1 MLRVSEPRGKS
12 LWERTVELTIA
23 LGERILAPIERF
35 IGRRSLV
42 GDATFFELERF
53 PWVAH
58 IEDNWEVI
66 REELEHVLED
76 REALPNFQ
84 DISKDQ
90 IEITDDDRWKTYFL
104 YGYGFE
110 AKLGVETCPRTA
122 ALMREIPGMKT
133 AMFSILSPRKHI
145 LDHRGPYK
153 GVLRYHLGLIV
164 PKDAE
169 ACRIRVGDDIRHW
182 QEGKSMIFDD
192 TFNHEVW
199 NDTDE
204 TRVVLFV
211 DVLRPLPA
219 PDSAINRLIVKAI
232 GYSPFVLDAK
242 RNQEAWERRYRQRQ
256 AGALARSAARHSCAH
271 AREASLDARD
281 VQPRALQQRVGLRV
295 EHRELARHDQHA
307 EHDHHDPADGDD
319 RGEVAFDDGQRAGH
333 ALERQRDQQERDRQA
348 GGVDGEQQGAVR
360 GRVGDRGLRE
370 DRAERDAR
378 ARRPGDREGGA
389 GDERAASTGFAQ
401 QRLGMPLAVEHVHE
415 RARQEDHAERD
426 DHGAADALEQLFVVV
441 ERRADHRRAEPEQ
454 DEDRARSSR

>member
-1 MLRVSEPRGKS
+1 MQRVPEPQGKS
-12 LWERTVELTIA
+12 TWERVVELTIA
-23 LGERILAPIERF
+23 VGERILAPIERF
-35 IGRRSLV
+35 IGKRSLV

-66 REELEHVLED
+66 RDELQHMLED
-76 REALPNFQ
+76 RDALPNFQ

-164 PKDAE
+164 PENAE
-169 ACRIRVGDDIRHW
+169 ACRIRVGEDIRHW
-182 QEGKSMIFDD
+182 QAGKSMVFDD

-199 NDTDE
+199 NDTDG

-211 DVLRPLPA
+211 DVLRPLPS
-219 PDSAINRLIVKAI
+219 PDSAINSAIVKAI

-242 RNQEAWERRYRQRQ
+242 RNQEAWERRYRER
-256 AGALARSAARHSCAH
+256 
-271 AREASLDARD
+271 RES
-281 VQPRALQQRVGLRV
+281 
-295 EHRELARHDQHA
+295 
-307 EHDHHDPADGDD
+307 
-319 RGEVAFDDGQRAGH
+319 
-333 ALERQRDQQERDRQA
+333 
-348 GGVDGEQQGAVR
+348 GAV
-360 GRVGDRGLRE
+360 VG
-370 DRAERDAR
+370 
-378 ARRPGDREGGA
+378 
-389 GDERAASTGFAQ
+389 RAA
-401 QRLGMPLAVEHVHE
+401 
-415 RARQEDHAERD
+415 
-426 DHGAADALEQLFVVV
+426 
-441 ERRADHRRAEPEQ
+441 
-454 DEDRARSSR
+454 